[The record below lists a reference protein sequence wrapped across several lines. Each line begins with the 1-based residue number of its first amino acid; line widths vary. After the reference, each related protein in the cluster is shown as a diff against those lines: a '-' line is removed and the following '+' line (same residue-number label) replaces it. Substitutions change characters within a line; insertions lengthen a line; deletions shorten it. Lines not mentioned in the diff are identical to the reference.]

1 MAHGG
6 GDKSYDRERERR
18 WEQMVKALVCCL
30 EEPEFHPRAHD
41 QCLKVHPQESTS
53 REKEEPNKIEMGGGG
68 RAGEQRRERNKKSRR
83 SVVS

>member
-6 GDKSYDRERERR
+6 GDKSYDREREKRR
-18 WEQMVKALVCCL
+18 EQMVKALLCCL

-41 QCLKVHPQESTS
+41 QCLKDHPQESTS
-53 REKEEPNKIEMGGGG
+53 REKEEFNIEMGGGG
-68 RAGEQRRERNKKSRR
+68 RAGEQRRERNKKNKR